1 MVENRICLLDP
12 PHIREDSEEWLT
24 VKVEYRVDDQ
34 PVKTSLPKKEQLKRV
49 IVNTHD
55 LVNESFLNFSSN
67 KRPKGVIRCWVY

>member
-34 PVKTSLPKKEQLKRV
+34 PVKTSLPKKGAIK
-49 IVNTHD
+49 
-55 LVNESFLNFSSN
+55 ESDCQHS
-67 KRPKGVIRCWVY
+67 